1 MKKNIIAFSL
11 ILVLIILGSLII
23 FIIFDRKKS
32 TEQLNELKI
41 ESADPELNVDS
52 DFVDEGSCNSGN
64 DDGLTTCSVDFDNLS
79 EEVDNGKNDI
89 VEQVEAVET
98 TKENKEVE
106 VVEDD
111 NGDEEVKAVEE
122 VENLAYDFE
131 LKNLEGEKVRLSDY
145 RGKKPV
151 IVEFWNLWCHNCQR
165 EMPKLQKTYEKYD
178 DKFEIIGVNLLPN
191 KGPSDNWD
199 SKKDIRSFIDKHGIN
214 FPIVFDKDLSV
225 AKKYK
230 VKATNHHFLI
240 NLDGTIY
247 DDFYIDLDDK
257 KLEEFLEFNG
267 V

>member
-1 MKKNIIAFSL
+1 MNENIIAFSL
-11 ILVLIILGSLII
+11 ILVLIILGSLIV
-23 FIIFDRKKS
+23 FIIFDTKKF
-32 TEQLNELKI
+32 TEQLNEFKI
-41 ESADPELNVDS
+41 ESSDS
-52 DFVDEGSCNSGN
+52 DLKFNSDVVDEESCSSGN
-64 DDGLTTCSVDFDNLS
+64 DDGSTTCSVDFDNLN
-79 EEVDNGKNDI
+79 EEADNGKNNI
-89 VEQVEAVET
+89 VEKVDE
-98 TKENKEVE
+98 ENKM
-106 VVEDD
+106 
-111 NGDEEVKAVEE
+111 VKVVEE

-178 DKFEIIGVNLLPN
+178 GKFEIIGVNLLPN
-191 KGPSDNWD
+191 KGSLDNWD
-199 SKKDIRSFIDKHGIN
+199 SKKDIRYFIDKHGIN

-230 VKATNHHFLI
+230 VKVTNHHFLI

-267 V
+267 VEL